1 MPVSRQPS
9 GLETLEKTTRMNLLF
24 DWYEPLLTER
34 QRTYMKYYF
43 HDDFS
48 LGEIAD
54 EFAVSRQ
61 AVYDQLKR
69 AEELLEHYENKLGLA
84 ERHEKRQRTI
94 RKMRDLAGRLPASER
109 DDFERLLN
117 ELEQLDRG

>member
-1 MPVSRQPS
+1 VPRDSYGS
-9 GLETLEKTTRMNLLF
+9 ETLEKTTRMNLLF

-43 HDDFS
+43 HDDYS

-69 AEELLEHYENKLGLA
+69 AEELLEQYESKLGLA
-84 ERHEKRQRTI
+84 AKHERRQRTI
-94 RKMRDLAGRLPASER
+94 RKLRELAGRLPAGER
-109 DDFERLLN
+109 AGFEALLDELERL
-117 ELEQLDRG
+117 EQ